1 MRQADGDM
9 KRKYDVRGDINSSDI
24 VSACRI
30 RVLQPHR
37 LDSEGKSTT
46 VVLDD
51 VELVTVFG
59 NVVDS
64 NDDLFVTV
72 RLLDSDGD
80 SAGHDGPLSLSSSR
94 RLPPAS
100 VWGQA
105 TCNSLISHETRSQP
119 PKKPNTI
126 SKLISLFYY
135 LSSKTSIISST
146 ISILS
151 LPIKISSRAYICLSM
166 IHFRTRSFSLNS
178 STKADIYHI

>member
-1 MRQADGDM
+1 MERMRQADGDM

-30 RVLQPHR
+30 CVLQPHR

-80 SAGHDGPLSLSSSR
+80 SAGHDGPLSR
-94 RLPPAS
+94 PRGDCRLPPSGGKLRAILLYHTRR
-100 VWGQA
+100 GLNRQR
-105 TCNSLISHETRSQP
+105 NLIP
-119 PKKPNTI
+119 
-126 SKLISLFYY
+126 
-135 LSSKTSIISST
+135 
-146 ISILS
+146 
-151 LPIKISSRAYICLSM
+151 
-166 IHFRTRSFSLNS
+166 SLN
-178 STKADIYHI
+178 